1 MAIKQ
6 LLKMPK
12 ITSESISDSVRAKIE
27 STTRVRRD
35 GTLWSSSPSRPQI
48 RDSVPVKKEMPRALV
63 ATPTDEATQNN
74 LASELLEWVK
84 SDNAEALEQ
93 FPLERNM
100 NPYKFYRIAEIN
112 PYFADCL
119 EASASYLG
127 FKMTKHAR
135 MRTQDGGV
143 IMKLLPLYNKL
154 YGDLVM
160 QKSNAES
167 TKVGTVIQVIESKV
181 ESSDMVP
188 ERFVSDN

>member
-1 MAIKQ
+1 MAKRDGF
-6 LLKMPK
+6 LRKKMSAHSAELPK
-12 ITSESISDSVRAKIE
+12 E
-27 STTRVRRD
+27 TRVRLRLD
-35 GTLWSSSPSRPQI
+35 GEPWTESPP
-48 RDSVPVKKEMPRALV
+48 DGKEVLHVIAKPKALV
-63 ATPTDEATQNN
+63 SCPVDVDLQNN
-74 LASELLEWVK
+74 LASDLLEWVK

-93 FPLERNM
+93 FPLDRNM

-135 MRTQDGGV
+135 MRTQDSGV

-154 YGDLVM
+154 YRELTM
-160 QKSNAES
+160 QKSQAEA

-188 ERFVSDN
+188 ERISHE